1 VPVESLKLALC
12 VCNCVKTKKPAI
24 TNDVINDPRIRYP
37 EWARK
42 EKLKSYAGYPLVYKG
57 EAIAV
62 LGMFSEKKLSP
73 ADFEIVGVFCDQL
86 AKELS
91 SLFGAA
97 EFLSV
102 Q

>member
-1 VPVESLKLALC
+1 VLNCELVPLFIA
-12 VCNCVKTKKPAI
+12 VCPKRLI
-24 TNDVINDPRIRYP
+24 HDPRIRYP

-62 LGMFSEKKLSP
+62 LGMFSEKKLTP
-73 ADFEIVGVFCDQL
+73 FDFEIVGVFCDQL

-102 Q
+102 K